1 MISNFVEEVCDWNI
15 DRDNIGYSSRLEYSM
30 LDEEMEEYLA
40 AIMHGKPVDEADALA
55 DIAVVAIGGLLKLC
69 GGDKDKVDNIL
80 LAVTAANN
88 TKSATK
94 DANGKITK
102 PADFVGPEGTIKG
115 ILDGC

>member
-1 MISNFVEEVCDWNI
+1 MINFVEEVCDWNI
-15 DRDNIGYSSRLEYSM
+15 DRDNTQYSNRLEYHM

-40 AIMHGKPVDEADALA
+40 SIMHGNPVDEADALA

-69 GGDKDKVDNIL
+69 DGNKDKVDDIL

-94 DANGKITK
+94 DINGKITK
-102 PADFVGPEGTIKG
+102 PANFIGPEGMIKE
-115 ILDGC
+115 ILDDC